1 MDVESCPHLSS
12 LSLCLPPSLFLSLS
26 LPARH
31 SFPLSSLSYAVSPP
45 SVSPGAHSGSS
56 CLLTNYR
63 SWHQDLLP
71 GLCRGASFMQV
82 RCISLNLWISVRFNL
97 SKLFTFCLFLR
108 LCHCWSVH
116 SLLFFC
122 TVPINL
128 LQRQGLHSATPHFSM
143 NSSVRDYVILNA
155 VLPTWAYAIQV

>member
-1 MDVESCPHLSS
+1 MNSSRPHPLQRNMDVESCPHLSS

-26 LPARH
+26 LPPRH

-71 GLCRGASFMQV
+71 GLCRGASYMQV
-82 RCISLNLWISVRFNL
+82 RCISLNLWISVGFNL

-108 LCHCWSVH
+108 LCHCWSFH
-116 SLLFFC
+116 SLRFF
-122 TVPINL
+122 
-128 LQRQGLHSATPHFSM
+128 LHHAHQPVAKTGSALCHPPFF
-143 NSSVRDYVILNA
+143 YEF
-155 VLPTWAYAIQV
+155 